1 MVVSPTF
8 YNHYVKLPSTGQTP
22 PEIWDDPKLYPFF
35 KDCRGAIDGSHI
47 EAFVPNEAMARY
59 RNRKGY
65 LSQNVLV
72 ACTFDM
78 CFCYVLPR
86 WEGSAADGRV
96 YDNAC

>member
-35 KDCRGAIDGSHI
+35 KDCQGAIDGSHI

-59 RNRKGY
+59 RNHKGY
-65 LSQNVLV
+65 LSQNVLA

-78 CFCYVLPR
+78 RFCYVLPR